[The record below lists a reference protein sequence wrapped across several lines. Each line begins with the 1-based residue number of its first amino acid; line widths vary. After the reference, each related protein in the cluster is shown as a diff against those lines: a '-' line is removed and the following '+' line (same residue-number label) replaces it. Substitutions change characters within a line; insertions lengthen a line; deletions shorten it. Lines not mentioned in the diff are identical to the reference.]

1 MLKLFATTAAVALL
15 ALGAPAMAQ
24 TAPTQNDARPGA
36 AAPNQSAPAG
46 GAGTSTR
53 AEATDKKKVNR
64 GDRKFMENAAHGSAK
79 EIALGKIA
87 QQKSQS
93 EDVKKLAET
102 IVKDHEEAS
111 QKLMPI
117 AQTLGVDLA
126 EEIAEGQKDDVD
138 DFEKLSGEDFDRK
151 YVAEMV
157 KDHRRDTKEFDEAAQ
172 NAKDPQLKA
181 WAGEVAPKLH
191 NHLQMAEAAQKA
203 MQPKTSSTGGA
214 DRGTTG
220 STMPPGAGAPPSGS
234 TSPSR

>member
-1 MLKLFATTAAVALL
+1 MLKLVATTATVALL
-15 ALGAPAMAQ
+15 ALGGPALAQ
-24 TAPTQNDARPGA
+24 TSPSTQT
-36 AAPNQSAPAG
+36 PA
-46 GAGTSTR
+46 AGTSGAPGAR
-53 AEATDKKKVNR
+53 ADATDKKKVDR

-79 EIALGKIA
+79 EIALGKMA

-102 IVKDHEEAS
+102 IVQDHEEAS
-111 QKLMPI
+111 QKLTPI
-117 AQTLGVDLA
+117 AQSMGVDLS
-126 EEIAEGQKDDVD
+126 EEIAEGQKDDMD
-138 DFEKLSGEDFDRK
+138 DYEKLSGEDFDRK

-172 NAKDPQLKA
+172 NAKNPELKA

-214 DRGTTG
+214 DRGATG
-220 STMPPGAGAPPSGS
+220 SSTPPAPGRAPASGS